1 MHLDGNFLTYYLT
14 IPDHKQVSLKEEE
27 ASGLQ
32 SVGRKVTA
40 PLIAIS
46 ISRECFL
53 KLISQPETRYS
64 MQFLTKISPS
74 VWCAVAHFF
83 AVLGTYPE
91 YFFNWYI
98 T

>member
-14 IPDHKQVSLKEEE
+14 IPDHTQVSLKEEE
-27 ASGLQ
+27 ALGLQ

-53 KLISQPETRYS
+53 KLISQPEIFSRKKNLCS
-64 MQFLTKISPS
+64 
-74 VWCAVAHFF
+74 
-83 AVLGTYPE
+83 
-91 YFFNWYI
+91 
-98 T
+98 